1 MNQQT
6 KVIHVELKNPYQDKQ
21 HYYYGSK
28 AAIYD
33 ELPEDVVGIKKESL
47 WNVDLKKGEYH
58 NKFCTIRMGTLGRTQ
73 ANRGIKFKNPSELIE
88 IIDGMNLPSYT
99 LDELDNWAN
108 NMNKKESA
116 KKELEE

>member
-6 KVIHVELKNPYQDKQ
+6 KVIHVELNEPYLDKK

-47 WNVDLKKGEYH
+47 WNVDLEKGEYK
-58 NKFCTIRMGTLGRTQ
+58 NRLCTIRFGVLRRKQTD
-73 ANRGIKFKNPSELIE
+73 RGGGIAI
-88 IIDGMNLPSYT
+88 
-99 LDELDNWAN
+99 
-108 NMNKKESA
+108 
-116 KKELEE
+116 